1 MKIDLRCIPCNL
13 NSLLRILDQN
23 HAGEEE
29 KKQVVRT
36 FMKEVAEMD
45 WSDTPIDIGRK
56 VGEVLEPLFGD
67 SDAFRDIKKMSNDN
81 LLEIYDDLK
90 TELLKLDDPLI
101 GALKLSVAGNIIDVA
116 PGHKI
121 DIHSTMKDALSR
133 PFAIDDLQELADRI
147 RKANSLLI
155 VGDNCGEAVL
165 DKLLLDI
172 AKVPNSYFSVRT
184 KPALNDITMKEALEI
199 RMDEV
204 ATLMDSGADAPG
216 AQEKT
221 MKREFS
227 EVYFSADVVISKGQG
242 NLEGLS
248 SVKRE
253 IFFLLMAKCEV
264 IGGFLGVPKG
274 SFVAFKKAELGE

>member
-56 VGEVLEPLFGD
+56 VGEALEPLFGD
-67 SDAFRDIKKMSNDN
+67 RDAFRDIKKMSNDN

-90 TELLKLDDPLI
+90 AELIKLDDPLI

-133 PFAIDDLQELADRI
+133 PFAIDDLQELANRI

-172 AKVPNSYFSVRT
+172 ARVPNSYFSVRT
-184 KPALNDITMKEALEI
+184 KPALNDITMEEALEI
-199 RMDEV
+199 GMDEV
-204 ATLMDSGADAPG
+204 ATIMDSGADAPG

-221 MKREFS
+221 MKRAFS
-227 EVYFSADVVISKGQG
+227 EVYSSADVVISKGQG

-274 SFVAFKKAELGE
+274 SFVAYKKAELGE

>member
-199 RMDEV
+199 GMDEV
-204 ATLMDSGADAPG
+204 ATIMDSGADAPG

-221 MKREFS
+221 MKRAFS
-227 EVYFSADVVISKGQG
+227 EVYSSADVVISKGQG

-274 SFVAFKKAELGE
+274 SFVAYKKAESRG

>member
-199 RMDEV
+199 GMDEV
-204 ATLMDSGADAPG
+204 ATIMDSGADAPG

-221 MKREFS
+221 MKRAFS
-227 EVYFSADVVISKGQG
+227 EVYSSADVVISKGQG

>member
-199 RMDEV
+199 GMDEV
-204 ATLMDSGADAPG
+204 ATIMDSGADAPG

-221 MKREFS
+221 MKRAFS
-227 EVYFSADVVISKGQG
+227 EVYSSADVVISKGQG

-253 IFFLLMAKCEV
+253 
-264 IGGFLGVPKG
+264 
-274 SFVAFKKAELGE
+274 

>member
-199 RMDEV
+199 GMDEV
-204 ATLMDSGADAPG
+204 AT
-216 AQEKT
+216 
-221 MKREFS
+221 
-227 EVYFSADVVISKGQG
+227 
-242 NLEGLS
+242 
-248 SVKRE
+248 
-253 IFFLLMAKCEV
+253 
-264 IGGFLGVPKG
+264 
-274 SFVAFKKAELGE
+274 

>member
-56 VGEVLEPLFGD
+56 VGEALEPLFGD

-221 MKREFS
+221 MKRAFS
-227 EVYFSADVVISKGQG
+227 EVYSSADVVISKGQG

-274 SFVAFKKAELGE
+274 SFVAYKKAESRG

>member
-199 RMDEV
+199 SMDEV

-274 SFVAFKKAELGE
+274 SFVAYKKAESRG

>member
-199 RMDEV
+199 SMDEV

-221 MKREFS
+221 MKRAFS

-274 SFVAFKKAELGE
+274 SFVAYKKAESRG

>member
-199 RMDEV
+199 GMDEV
-204 ATLMDSGADAPG
+204 ATIMDSGADAPG

-221 MKREFS
+221 MKRAFS

-274 SFVAFKKAELGE
+274 SFVAYKKAESRG

>member
-221 MKREFS
+221 MKRAFS

>member
-221 MKREFS
+221 MKRAFS
-227 EVYFSADVVISKGQG
+227 EVY
-242 NLEGLS
+242 
-248 SVKRE
+248 
-253 IFFLLMAKCEV
+253 
-264 IGGFLGVPKG
+264 
-274 SFVAFKKAELGE
+274 

>member
-1 MKIDLRCIPCNL
+1 
-13 NSLLRILDQN
+13 
-23 HAGEEE
+23 
-29 KKQVVRT
+29 
-36 FMKEVAEMD
+36 
-45 WSDTPIDIGRK
+45 
-56 VGEVLEPLFGD
+56 
-67 SDAFRDIKKMSNDN
+67 
-81 LLEIYDDLK
+81 
-90 TELLKLDDPLI
+90 
-101 GALKLSVAGNIIDVA
+101 
-116 PGHKI
+116 
-121 DIHSTMKDALSR
+121 
-133 PFAIDDLQELADRI
+133 
-147 RKANSLLI
+147 KANSLLI

-221 MKREFS
+221 MKRAFS

-274 SFVAFKKAELGE
+274 SFVAYKKAESRG

>member
-36 FMKEVAEMD
+36 FMREVAEMD

-56 VGEVLEPLFGD
+56 VGEALEPLFGD

-147 RKANSLLI
+147 QKANSLLI

-199 RMDEV
+199 GMDEV

-274 SFVAFKKAELGE
+274 SFVAYKKAESRG

>member
-155 VGDNCGEAVL
+155 VG
-165 DKLLLDI
+165 
-172 AKVPNSYFSVRT
+172 
-184 KPALNDITMKEALEI
+184 
-199 RMDEV
+199 
-204 ATLMDSGADAPG
+204 
-216 AQEKT
+216 
-221 MKREFS
+221 
-227 EVYFSADVVISKGQG
+227 
-242 NLEGLS
+242 
-248 SVKRE
+248 
-253 IFFLLMAKCEV
+253 
-264 IGGFLGVPKG
+264 
-274 SFVAFKKAELGE
+274 

>member
-56 VGEVLEPLFGD
+56 VGEALEPLFGD

-147 RKANSLLI
+147 QKANSLLI
-155 VGDNCGEAVL
+155 IGDNCGEAVL

-199 RMDEV
+199 GMDEV
-204 ATLMDSGADAPG
+204 AILMDSGADAPG

-274 SFVAFKKAELGE
+274 SFVAYKKAESRG